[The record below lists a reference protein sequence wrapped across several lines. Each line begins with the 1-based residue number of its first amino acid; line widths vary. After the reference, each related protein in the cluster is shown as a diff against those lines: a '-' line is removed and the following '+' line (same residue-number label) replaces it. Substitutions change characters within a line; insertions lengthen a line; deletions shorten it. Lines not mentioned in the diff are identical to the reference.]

1 MTSSV
6 RVFAKSLHWLAAGWA
21 IGVVWLCIAQIRR
34 GWLLD
39 PLAPTDFHID
49 TLIEGV
55 LPALV
60 VEMTAFFS
68 IAWAGAAPTP
78 SIEWREWAI
87 AFLWSLL
94 PNFLVLYAV
103 HLMVIGEI

>member
-21 IGVVWLCIAQIRR
+21 TAVVWLCIAQIRR

-39 PLAPTDFHID
+39 PLTPTDFHMD
-49 TLIEGV
+49 TLIEGI
-55 LPALV
+55 LPALL
-60 VEMTAFFS
+60 VEVTAFFVV
-68 IAWAGAAPTP
+68 AWAGAAPTP
-78 SIEWREWAI
+78 SIEWREWKI
-87 AFLWSLL
+87 AFVWSLL
-94 PNFLVLYAV
+94 PNCLVLYTL